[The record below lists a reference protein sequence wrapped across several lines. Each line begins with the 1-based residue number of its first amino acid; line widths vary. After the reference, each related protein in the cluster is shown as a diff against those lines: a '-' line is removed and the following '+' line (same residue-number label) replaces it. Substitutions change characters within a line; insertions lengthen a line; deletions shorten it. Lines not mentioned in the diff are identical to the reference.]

1 MGAFMAP
8 IINLSMVQNQFQ
20 YIIIGA
26 GCAGLQLA
34 KALLEQSSDL
44 VSSILLIDAEKAHQ
58 EAPHDEALQPRAAP
72 GELGLRLAAT
82 PRVD

>member
-44 VSSILLIDAEKAHQ
+44 VSSILLIDINLLINFISYIVVL
-58 EAPHDEALQPRAAP
+58 P
-72 GELGLRLAAT
+72 
-82 PRVD
+82 